1 MTYIVIE
8 GTDGCG
14 KDTQADLLISRMT
27 EMRLDPLRVAEPCE
41 DLPHGRLLR
50 ELLASG
56 EHPESHA
63 ALFLSDRMALQAGTV
78 RPALKAGRP
87 VVSVRSFLS
96 TLVYQQEN
104 WPLDWLI
111 EIHKQM
117 VCKPSVVV
125 WLDVDPGVGLERVG
139 KRAKAKEYYEKPEI
153 QERNRDR
160 YRSLIIDS
168 PAFLGLLAPE
178 PLLITVDASQTRD
191 EAHAEIWSHLVRR
204 GLAPRLEA
212 T

>member
-1 MTYIVIE
+1 
-8 GTDGCG
+8 
-14 KDTQADLLISRMT
+14 
-27 EMRLDPLRVAEPCE
+27 
-41 DLPHGRLLR
+41 
-50 ELLASG
+50 
-56 EHPESHA
+56 
-63 ALFLSDRMALQAGTV
+63 
-78 RPALKAGRP
+78 
-87 VVSVRSFLS
+87 
-96 TLVYQQEN
+96 
-104 WPLDWLI
+104 
-111 EIHKQM
+111 M